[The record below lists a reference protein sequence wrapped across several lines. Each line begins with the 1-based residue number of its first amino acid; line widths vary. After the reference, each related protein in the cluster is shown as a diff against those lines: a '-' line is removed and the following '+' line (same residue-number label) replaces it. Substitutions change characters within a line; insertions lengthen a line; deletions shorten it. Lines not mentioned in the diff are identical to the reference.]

1 MHFVIDQRFAVG
13 ADAFRLLRAAVSGTE
28 AGSHDEQRRHT
39 YVTSSSAREMFASPR
54 STRRGGDPKLMRKC
68 RGDSKKRPGTTSVE
82 YRFSSRAANASASTS
97 RGSRGNTT
105 LPPSGT
111 NASSRR

>member
-1 MHFVIDQRFAVG
+1 QLRGVLTDEGDGDISGQMPRQIDERLHQLRADDEYDAAEPRAAGVMHCVIDQRFAVG

-54 STRRGGDPKLMRKC
+54 STRRGGDPKLMR
-68 RGDSKKRPGTTSVE
+68 
-82 YRFSSRAANASASTS
+82 
-97 RGSRGNTT
+97 
-105 LPPSGT
+105 
-111 NASSRR
+111 